1 MLAWNLL
8 ILGILS
14 NGKTTMNLRLPV
26 LVLVSAL
33 FLGACASD
41 RTVGSL
47 VDDAAIVTRA
57 NAALAGSPVTSA
69 WDVSVESRNGT
80 VLLSGF
86 VEDNRTRAEA
96 ERLVAQ
102 IDGVESV
109 RNNIELRP
117 AN

>member
-1 MLAWNLL
+1 M
-8 ILGILS
+8 
-14 NGKTTMNLRLPV
+14 KVRLPV
-26 LVLVSAL
+26 LVLITGL
-33 FLGACASD
+33 FLGACAND
-41 RTVGSL
+41 RTMGEAI
-47 VDDAAIVTRA
+47 DDAGIVTRA

-86 VEDNRTRAEA
+86 VEDEEQRREA

-102 IDGVESV
+102 VNGVEQV